1 MFASSFVSER
11 RAGGIRVVRETDGI
25 LAVCLEGE
33 FDLANAPT
41 LVDQIDLALETGKDL
56 VLDLSEAT
64 FIDSSVINV
73 MMRAS
78 KAAGERQQTMVL
90 QLGTAAIVER
100 ALEIARI
107 ELVLTRAHDRQEAVR
122 TIQKRA
128 VPVKPES

>member
-11 RAGGIRVVRETDGI
+11 RAGSIRVVRETDGI

-128 VPVKPES
+128 APVKPES

>member
-11 RAGGIRVVRETDGI
+11 RAGSIRVVRETDGI

-73 MMRAS
+73 LMRAS